1 MADLSDIFGDPKDQ
15 PEPEA
20 QESGFMGAL
29 LRSAQHTED
38 MERRSGSLR
47 QAALLGPIAWEVY
60 DRCGGAISMGQASEI
75 ALRAMREVSSETVTI
90 VGYVQLTRR
99 ACQIAEEVQGEA
111 LTGTTQTGN
120 VGDSREAAPEATEE
134 PENL

>member
-1 MADLSDIFGDPKDQ
+1 MADLSDVFGDPADRESTQ
-15 PEPEA
+15 EP
-20 QESGFMGAL
+20 ESGFRAAL
-29 LRSAQHTED
+29 LRAEQHTED

-60 DRCGGAISMGQASEI
+60 DRSGGAISMGQASEI
-75 ALRAMREVSSETVTI
+75 ALRAMREVGSEVPTI

-99 ACQIAEEVQGEA
+99 ACQIAEEVRGGA

-120 VGDSREAAPEATEE
+120 VGDNREAAPEATEE

>member
-1 MADLSDIFGDPKDQ
+1 MADLSDVFGDPKDQ
-15 PEPEA
+15 PEPEG

-60 DRCGGAISMGQASEI
+60 DRSGGAISMGQASEI
-75 ALRAMREVSSETVTI
+75 ALRAMREVSSEVVTI

-99 ACQIAEEVQGEA
+99 ACQIAEEIRGEA

-120 VGDSREAAPEATEE
+120 VGDSREAAPEVTEE

>member
-1 MADLSDIFGDPKDQ
+1 MADQDG
-15 PEPEA
+15 
-20 QESGFMGAL
+20 
-29 LRSAQHTED
+29 LRDAFQRGAQHTED

-60 DRCGGAISMGQASEI
+60 DRSGGAISMGQASEI

-99 ACQIAEEVQGEA
+99 ACQIAEEVRREA

-120 VGDSREAAPEATEE
+120 VGDSREAAPEATEG
-134 PENL
+134 PETP